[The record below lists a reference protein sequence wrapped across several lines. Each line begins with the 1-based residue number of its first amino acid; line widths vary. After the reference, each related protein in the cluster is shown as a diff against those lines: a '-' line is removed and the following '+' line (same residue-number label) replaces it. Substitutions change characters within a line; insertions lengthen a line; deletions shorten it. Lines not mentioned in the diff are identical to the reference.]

1 MILSEVRQ
9 MKKYIIF
16 LCVMLNVN
24 AFNEAKAQPES
35 CDAIGTA
42 LGYGSICVHPW
53 MPIAGDNFNLNF
65 SSTSCTQLARH
76 QNQVLRNGN
85 VFNIYMAVEVG
96 GCPGVIQ
103 APLPFSTAQVGV
115 PAGEYTANLYRLPVP
130 NWPPPPFDPD
140 DYALHNSVN
149 FTVLGVPDTAE
160 PVPFLSTMV
169 LLLLI
174 GLLSFL
180 GMASLRLPRKT

>member
-1 MILSEVRQ
+1 MHRKHLLAL
-9 MKKYIIF
+9 IIAMWF
-16 LCVMLNVN
+16 
-24 AFNEAKAQPES
+24 AKTAHAQPEW
-35 CDAIGTA
+35 CIQDGTPFGHGA
-42 LGYGSICVHPW
+42 ICVAPW
-53 MPIAGDNFNLNF
+53 QPFEDMPFQLNF
-65 SSTSCTQLARH
+65 ASTSCSQLARH
-76 QNQVLRNGN
+76 ESQVIKDGN
-85 VFNIYMAVEVG
+85 AFNIYMAVEVG
-96 GCPGVIQ
+96 GCPGVPQ
-103 APLPFSTAQVGV
+103 GPLTFPTNQNGV
-115 PAGEYTANLYRLPVP
+115 PAGSYIANLYRLPVP

-169 LLLLI
+169 LLLLV